1 MQNTSVL
8 HGFLGLGLF
17 FDDIVDFEEDF
28 TEKARKMIK
37 LYIFFFSI
45 LQFRL
50 SKFLALGIEDTV
62 VICKVTL
69 NNNRFV

>member
-1 MQNTSVL
+1 MQNISVL
-8 HGFLGLGLF
+8 HGFLGLGSF

-28 TEKARKMIK
+28 AEKARKMIK
-37 LYIFFFSI
+37 LYFFFSI